1 MVLILFLT
9 ENFDSESGSGND
21 NTEII
26 EWFIKSGMRLAIYFI
41 LPVVE
46 IIIIYCLL
54 CIPSE
59 ESRLREDKR
68 YRNRSNSDNQSWDDF
83 VEEMESSMDVIPCY
97 FVQSQ
102 KRLEIEENNNT
113 KKFK

>member
-41 LPVVE
+41 LYVVG
-46 IIIIYCLL
+46 IIIICYLF
-54 CIPSE
+54 CIPLE

-83 VEEMESSMDVIPCY
+83 VEEMEGHMARPY
-97 FVQSQ
+97 VQSQ